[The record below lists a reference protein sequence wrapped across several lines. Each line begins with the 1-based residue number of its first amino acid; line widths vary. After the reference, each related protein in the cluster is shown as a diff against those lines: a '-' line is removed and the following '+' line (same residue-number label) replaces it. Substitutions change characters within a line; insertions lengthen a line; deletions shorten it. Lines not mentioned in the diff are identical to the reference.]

1 MTSRVLDQLKTVKE
15 KLEANYSTEALLDTL
30 DELLNRAVEGIIICC
45 NYLDHRLLTIATWY
59 STNQRRK
66 LSSMEKPQFIASCM
80 AFALADT
87 KTKRRIYR
95 KIGLERNL
103 TVLML
108 DQWLTLAG
116 ECVHLELKHLS
127 NPSSDVMSRINHLRW
142 LLNITNPHQLFAS
155 YNTVK
160 MYYQE
165 SLKFREQVSE
175 KFMRKVMLETV
186 AYVKEQERRN
196 GPRMNLNDVAQNFML
211 AVYKAI
217 DKCDSAKGTLTSYV
231 DAWINNAKTT
241 NVFRDEVGVA
251 YSIPSGQRKQIATK
265 VSTLSNYAVSI
276 DDDEVRGI
284 VADQNLEENLLR
296 QDTINHVRK
305 LAKAADPSG
314 LGRLVLGITETLS
327 VHEVLL
333 LSKAS
338 TQQLGEKPD
347 ILPTN

>member
-1 MTSRVLDQLKTVKE
+1 MTSKVLDQLKTVKE
-15 KLEANYSTEALLDTL
+15 KLEKNYSTEALLDTL
-30 DELLNRAVEGIIICC
+30 DELLNRAIEGVILCC
-45 NYLDHRLLTIATWY
+45 NYLDHRLITIATWY

-80 AFALADT
+80 AFSLADT

-108 DQWLTLAG
+108 DQWLSLAG
-116 ECVHLELKHLS
+116 ECVQLELKHLS
-127 NPSSDVMSRINHLRW
+127 NPSSDVMARILQLRW
-142 LLNITNPHQLFAS
+142 LLNVTNPHQLFAS

-160 MYYQE
+160 MYYAE
-165 SLKFREQVSE
+165 SLKFREQISE

-196 GPRMNLNDVAQNFML
+196 GPRMSLNDVAQNFML

-231 DAWINNAKTT
+231 DAWVTNAKTT

-251 YSIPSGQRKQIATK
+251 YSIPSGQRKQIAVK
-265 VSTLSNYAVSI
+265 LSTLNNYAVSI
-276 DDDEVRGI
+276 DAQEVREI
-284 VADQNLEENLLR
+284 AADQNLEENLLR
-296 QDTINHVRK
+296 QDNINHVRK
-305 LAKAADPSG
+305 LAKIADPVG
-314 LGRLVLGITETLS
+314 LGRLVLGITEVLNGQ
-327 VHEVLL
+327 EILL
-333 LSKAS
+333 LKQAS
-338 TQQLGEKPD
+338 IEQSTR
-347 ILPTN
+347 